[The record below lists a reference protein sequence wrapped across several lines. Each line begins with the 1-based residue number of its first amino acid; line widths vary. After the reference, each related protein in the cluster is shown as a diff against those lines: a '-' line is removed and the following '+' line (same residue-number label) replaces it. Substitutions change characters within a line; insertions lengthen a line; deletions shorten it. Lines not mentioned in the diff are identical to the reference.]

1 MAALTDD
8 KISEEEFRLIL
19 SEVDKYDQMKAEIQK
34 EGCLPETENN
44 RLMNLMRDEMML
56 TARGQ
61 LSEDLRAAGNSGTS
75 R

>member
-1 MAALTDD
+1 
-8 KISEEEFRLIL
+8 
-19 SEVDKYDQMKAEIQK
+19 MKAEIRRGLQK

>member
-1 MAALTDD
+1 
-8 KISEEEFRLIL
+8 
-19 SEVDKYDQMKAEIQK
+19 MKAKIRRGRQK
-34 EGCLPETENN
+34 DGGLPETEKN

-61 LSEDLRAAGNSGTS
+61 LLEELRAAGNSGTS